1 MSINK
6 IATRYAKS
14 LLDLSIEQN
23 VLEIVKGD
31 IESFTRMIA
40 NKDLH
45 LLLKSPIVN
54 TTKKEQIFKALFE
67 GKFHK
72 LTSAFM
78 TLILK
83 KGRES
88 YLPEIA
94 KQFIAQY
101 KTLIGLS
108 TVKVTSAIP
117 LDEATLTEI
126 KTKLIAS
133 KETAKDVEV
142 IVAVDPKLLGGFV
155 IQIGD
160 KLYDNSILHKLNQV
174 KKNISNQDFVKSL

>member
-1 MSINK
+1 MSLNK

-23 VLEIVKGD
+23 VLTEVKGD
-31 IESFTRMIA
+31 MESFLRMIT

-54 TTKKEQIFKALFE
+54 ATKKEQIFKALFD
-67 GKFHK
+67 GKFNK

-88 YLPEIA
+88 NLPDIA
-94 KQFIAQY
+94 KDFIRQY
-101 KTLIGLS
+101 KELIGLS
-108 TVKVTSAIP
+108 SVKITSAVA
-117 LDEATLTEI
+117 LDEATIADL

-142 IVAVDPKLLGGFV
+142 ITAVDPKLLGGFV